1 MFTAALVLERVEG
14 GALRLDDTLAGSV
27 PEFPNAGA
35 ITLDH
40 LLAHTAGV
48 TTEWFDGPLLQPVVA
63 QDLSRVFAPA
73 EVVELLRAQPPLGAP
88 GASGH
93 HYSNMGYV
101 LLGQVLARSSG
112 ADVGALMRAG
122 VLGTLPHTTYQFDNP
137 HDLQPGWL
145 EYQGLMLDTSIVP
158 QRSFVSFAGA
168 AGAVH
173 STIDDLLTFGEA
185 LFRDRRVV
193 GEASLAHMMTP
204 AEPGAPYGRG
214 LMRFCPCDGDFS
226 GWGHGGRLPGYF
238 SVVVY
243 YPERDVVIAAMINRD
258 VVSGVSLGPEVFD
271 PTLAAVLRAV
281 ESP

>member
-1 MFTAALVLERVEG
+1 MFTAALVLERVES
-14 GALRLDDTLAGSV
+14 GALRLDDKLAGSV
-27 PEFPNAGA
+27 PEFPNAAA
-35 ITLDH
+35 ITLDQ
-40 LLAHTAGV
+40 LLAHSAGV
-48 TTEWFDGPLLQPVVA
+48 TTEWFDGPILQPVVA
-63 QDLSRVFAPA
+63 RDLTHVFSPD
-73 EVVELLRAQPPLGAP
+73 EVIELLRAQPPLGAP
-88 GASGH
+88 GASGY
-93 HYSNMGYV
+93 HYSNMDYV

-112 ADVGALMRAG
+112 TDIGTLMRKD

-137 HDLQPGWL
+137 QDLLPGWL
-145 EYQGLMLDTSIVP
+145 EYQGLMLDTSVVP
-158 QRSFVSFAGA
+158 QQSFVSFAGA

-173 STIDDLLTFGEA
+173 STVEDLLELGEA
-185 LFRDRRVV
+185 MFRDGRVV

-258 VVSGVSLGPEVFD
+258 VVSGVPLGPEVFD
-271 PTLAAVLRAV
+271 PTLASVLRAL